1 MITSGSVITGAKVT
15 EHEVK
20 IELDAD
26 VLFDSDKYNLRPE
39 AEYAQDTWRLTR
51 KRQENSM
58 VALDTTIQTKR
69 SDKIMRRSTIGEN
82 RDSSEPTRRSALVP
96 VLAESRRSPAVATK
110 QLPEQWRRGATG
122 GLGKG
127 IGDLYA

>member
-1 MITSGSVITGAKVT
+1 MSPAGLREKSARTSCRWDGLRSVITSGSVITAAKVT

-39 AEYAQDTWRLTR
+39 AEYGQDTRRVTR

-69 SDKIMRRSTIGEN
+69 FRKI
-82 RDSSEPTRRSALVP
+82 
-96 VLAESRRSPAVATK
+96 
-110 QLPEQWRRGATG
+110 
-122 GLGKG
+122 
-127 IGDLYA
+127 

>member
-1 MITSGSVITGAKVT
+1 VITSGSVITGAKVT

-20 IELDAD
+20 MELDAD
-26 VLFDSDKYNLRPE
+26 VLFDSDNHNLRPE

-58 VALDTTIQTKR
+58 VALDTIQTKR
-69 SDKIMRRSTIGEN
+69 SDKIMHRSTIGEN

-110 QLPEQWRRGATG
+110 QLPEWWRRAATG